1 MLLFL
6 VLAGNSAL
14 LRFLLVTR
22 SYSSRP
28 FLCTLVGADNALS
41 GQYSHRQILLHM
53 FAELRASNSSL
64 QTLYMYVCKLQLCKA
79 ALDSPTSFATGEEES
94 TVTHGGSVTPRKRI
108 TKAFILRAQSN
119 H

>member
-22 SYSSRP
+22 SYSSP
-28 FLCTLVGADNALS
+28 PVP
-41 GQYSHRQILLHM
+41 
-53 FAELRASNSSL
+53 ELRASNSSL
-64 QTLYMYVCKLQLCKA
+64 QTLYMYVCKLQIYKA

-94 TVTHGGSVTPRKRI
+94 TETHGGSVTPRKRI